1 MDYGFSE
8 EQKILRKTARDFLSK
23 ECPKA
28 MVRQMAEDEK
38 GYSPS
43 LWKKMAEMGWL
54 GLILPSE
61 YGGSGGSF
69 LDLVMLLEEM
79 GRVLLPSPFS
89 TTIVMCGLYILEA
102 GNEQQKKDILHK
114 IVKGEA
120 ILTLALSEPDVE
132 YDPDSITVKAV
143 ANSDG
148 YLINGNKLF
157 VPYAH
162 IANYLLCVTRTG
174 ENIDKGKGLTT
185 FIVDNSSSGL
195 NYTPLKTLARDKQ
208 YEVTFKDVLI
218 PEHNILGDFD
228 NGWRDVE
235 RTLQRATVALCAEMN
250 GGAQNVL
257 DMTVEYAKQRVQF
270 DRPIG
275 SMQALQHHCAN
286 IAVSIEASRS
296 ATYEAAWRIG
306 EGLPCS
312 IEVSMAKS
320 LASEC
325 YTQTTQLSMLIH
337 GGVGYMEDHDLP
349 LYYRQAKTAEVTL
362 GDADYHREKIAQELL
377 D

>member
-54 GLILPSE
+54 GLVLPSE

>member
-43 LWKKMAEMGWL
+43 LWKKMTEMGWL
-54 GLILPSE
+54 GLVLPSE